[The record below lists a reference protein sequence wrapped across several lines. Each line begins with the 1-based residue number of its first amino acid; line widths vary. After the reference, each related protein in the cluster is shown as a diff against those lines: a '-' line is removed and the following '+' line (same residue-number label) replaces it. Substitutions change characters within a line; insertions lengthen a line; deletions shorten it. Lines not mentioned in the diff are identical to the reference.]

1 MNSNGI
7 NEFFST
13 GDMLGTVLQDVF
25 TNVNIYDDEIRLLQD
40 VYQPHCQRR
49 NQLLQILPDGHF
61 DGGQRY
67 VCTSDFCAAKF
78 TGLRFHRTP
87 VRTEDSTYAVKKCI
101 MNLPK
106 KTSVNFVNQLN
117 IVQQYEQL
125 PNGNWVL
132 MDDDMLVD
140 LALVK
145 STGNTG
151 TTGDEIQQL

>member
-1 MNSNGI
+1 
-7 NEFFST
+7 
-13 GDMLGTVLQDVF
+13 
-25 TNVNIYDDEIRLLQD
+25 
-40 VYQPHCQRR
+40 
-49 NQLLQILPDGHF
+49 
-61 DGGQRY
+61 
-67 VCTSDFCAAKF
+67 
-78 TGLRFHRTP
+78 
-87 VRTEDSTYAVKKCI
+87 

-106 KTSVNFVNQLN
+106 KTGVNFVNQLN

-145 STGNTG
+145 IDGGDTG